1 MKKKWYFRKEIYL
14 SWMKASRK
22 SGESENVAEEN
33 KKEKHFRIPGR
44 KVL

>member
-1 MKKKWYFRKEIYL
+1 
-14 SWMKASRK
+14 MKAGRK

-33 KKEKHFRIPGR
+33 KKEKHFRISGR